1 MSSRALAGGIN
12 RPNLGPHSYRF
23 PQNVVPVTAL
33 RPLIP
38 LLIAAGILLAGNGM
52 QGTLIAVRGAEEG
65 FSTALIGL
73 IGAGYFA
80 GFMAGCFLIS
90 PLLRSVG
97 HIRVF
102 SALAAIAASATLLLF
117 MIVDP
122 WAWLVL
128 RFILGLCFASLF
140 ATVESWINS
149 GVTNAIRGKVLSIYR
164 LVDLFAVIGGQFLI
178 PFFGASGFEVF
189 GIMVIMITLSLVP
202 ISLADRSN
210 PKAPTAFRF
219 DVGFL
224 WRLSPLACIG
234 CVAIGLTGAAFRII
248 GPVYAQSIGMSVA
261 AVATFMSAG
270 IFGGTVL
277 QYPLGWLSDKY
288 DRRVALMVASG
299 GAVFA
304 GLFINFF
311 AGTSETLNYLGIF
324 LFGCF
329 ALPLYSLSAAH
340 ANDFADGENYILISA
355 GMMFFWSI
363 GAIAGPVVASGL
375 MQFYG
380 PGVLFIFTSAVH
392 AALVAVT
399 LWRMTVRSTVPREN
413 RSTFI
418 GLLRTSP
425 FLLRLA
431 RKRD

>member
-1 MSSRALAGGIN
+1 ML
-12 RPNLGPHSYRF
+12 
-23 PQNVVPVTAL
+23 AL

-65 FSTALIGL
+65 ISTAFIGL

-102 SALAAIAASATLLLF
+102 AALAAIAASATLLLI

-122 WAWLVL
+122 WAWLIL

-149 GVTNAIRGKVLSIYR
+149 GVTNEIRGKVLSIYR

-178 PFFGASGFEVF
+178 PLFGASGFEIF

-210 PKAPTAFRF
+210 PRPPKAFKF
-219 DVGFL
+219 DVRFL
-224 WRLSPLACIG
+224 WKLSPLACIG
-234 CVAIGLTGAAFRII
+234 CIAIGITGSAFRII

-261 AVATFMSAG
+261 SVAAFMSAG

-288 DRRVALMVASG
+288 DRRIALMIASG
-299 GAVFA
+299 GAVLA
-304 GLFINFF
+304 GLFLTIF
-311 AGTSETLNYLGIF
+311 AGSNETLNFVGIF

-340 ANDFADGENYILISA
+340 ANDFAQGDNYILISA

-363 GAIAGPVVASGL
+363 GAISGPLVASAL
-375 MQFYG
+375 MQAYG
-380 PGVLFIFTSAVH
+380 PGVLFIFTSIVH

-399 LWRMTVRSTVPREN
+399 LWRMSVRSTVPREL
-413 RSTFI
+413 RTGFV

-425 FLLRLA
+425 VMMKLT
-431 RKRD
+431 RKKN

>member
-1 MSSRALAGGIN
+1 ML
-12 RPNLGPHSYRF
+12 
-23 PQNVVPVTAL
+23 AL

-38 LLIAAGILLAGNGM
+38 LFIAAGILLAGNGL

-65 FSTALIGL
+65 FSTSLIGL

-102 SALAAIAASATLLLF
+102 SAMAAIAASATLLLI

-122 WAWLVL
+122 IAWFIL

-149 GVTNAIRGKVLSIYR
+149 GVNNEIRGKVLSIYR
-164 LVDLFAVIGGQFLI
+164 LIDLFCVIGGQFLI
-178 PFFGASGFEVF
+178 PLVGASGLNLF
-189 GIMVIMITLSLVP
+189 GIMVIMIAISLVP

-210 PKAPTAFRF
+210 PAPPKAFKF

-234 CVAIGLTGAAFRII
+234 CVAIGITGAAFRII
-248 GPVYAQSIGMSVA
+248 GPVYAQSIGMSIA
-261 AVATFMSAG
+261 AMALFMSAG
-270 IFGGTVL
+270 IFGGTIL
-277 QYPLGWLSDKY
+277 QYPLGWFSDKY
-288 DRRVALMVASG
+288 DRRWALVIASG

-304 GLFINFF
+304 GLFLTFF
-311 AGTSETLNYLGIF
+311 AGESENLNILGIF

-340 ANDFADGENYILISA
+340 ANDFAHGGNYILISA

-363 GAIAGPVVASGL
+363 GAISGPLIAAGL
-375 MQFYG
+375 MQLYG
-380 PGVLFIFTSAVH
+380 PGVLFMFTSIVH
-392 AALVAVT
+392 AVLVAIT
-399 LWRMTVRSTVPREN
+399 LWRMTVRSTVPKDQRT
-413 RSTFI
+413 SFV

-425 FLLRLA
+425 IMMKLT
-431 RKRD
+431 RKKN

>member
-1 MSSRALAGGIN
+1 M
-12 RPNLGPHSYRF
+12 LG
-23 PQNVVPVTAL
+23 L

-52 QGTLIAVRGAEEG
+52 QGTLIAVRGNEEG
-65 FSTALIGL
+65 FSTSLIGL

-117 MIVDP
+117 MIIDP
-122 WAWLVL
+122 WVWLVL

-140 ATVESWINS
+140 ATIESWLNS
-149 GVTNAIRGKVLSIYR
+149 GVTNENRGKVLSIYR
-164 LVDLFAVIGGQFLI
+164 LVDLFSVIGGQFLI
-178 PFFGASGFEVF
+178 PYFGASGFEAF
-189 GIMVIMITLSLVP
+189 GIMVIMITMSLVP

-210 PKAPTAFRF
+210 PRPPSAFKF

-224 WRLSPLACIG
+224 WRLSPLACVG
-234 CVAIGLTGAAFRII
+234 CVAIGITGAAFRII

-277 QYPLGWLSDKY
+277 QYPLGWLSDRY
-288 DRRVALMVASG
+288 DRRFALIVASG
-299 GAVFA
+299 GAVLA

-311 AGTSETLNYLGIF
+311 AGTNENLNYLGIF

-340 ANDFADGENYILISA
+340 ANDFAKGDNYILISA

-363 GAIAGPVVASGL
+363 GAISGPIIASAL
-375 MQFYG
+375 MQIYG
-380 PGVLFIFTSAVH
+380 PGVLFVFTSIVH
-392 AALVAVT
+392 AALVIVT
-399 LWRMTVRSTVPREN
+399 IWRMTVRATVPRDE
-413 RSTFI
+413 RSSFV

-425 FLLRLA
+425 IMMKLT
-431 RKRD
+431 RKRHPDQA

>member
-1 MSSRALAGGIN
+1 ML
-12 RPNLGPHSYRF
+12 
-23 PQNVVPVTAL
+23 AL

-38 LLIAAGILLAGNGM
+38 LLIAAGILLAGNGL

-65 FSTALIGL
+65 FSTSLIGL

-80 GFMAGCFLIS
+80 GFMAGCFFIS

-97 HIRVF
+97 HIRLF
-102 SALAAIAASATLLLF
+102 SALAAIAASATLLLI

-122 WAWLVL
+122 IAWFVL

-140 ATVESWINS
+140 ATIESWINS
-149 GVTNAIRGKVLSIYR
+149 GVTNEIRGKVLSIYR

-178 PFFGASGFEVF
+178 PALGASGFNIF
-189 GIMVIMITLSLVP
+189 GIMVIMIALSLVP

-210 PKAPTAFRF
+210 PAAPPAVKF
-219 DVGFL
+219 DVRFL

-234 CVAIGLTGAAFRII
+234 CVAIGITGAAFRII

-261 AVATFMSAG
+261 EMATFMSAG

-277 QYPLGWLSDKY
+277 QYPLGWISDKY
-288 DRRVALMVASG
+288 DRRIALVIASS
-299 GAVFA
+299 GAVLA
-304 GLFINFF
+304 GLFLTLF
-311 AGTSETLNYLGIF
+311 AGENANLNFLGIF

-340 ANDFADGENYILISA
+340 ANDFAQGGNYILISA

-363 GAIAGPVVASGL
+363 GAITGPLIASGL
-375 MQFYG
+375 MQVYG
-380 PGVLFIFTSAVH
+380 PGILFTFTSIVH
-392 AALVAVT
+392 GILVIIS
-399 LWRMTVRSTVPREN
+399 LWRMTVRSTVPKDE
-413 RSTFI
+413 RSAFV

-425 FLLRLA
+425 IMMKLTR
-431 RKRD
+431 RKN

>member
-1 MSSRALAGGIN
+1 MLTI
-12 RPNLGPHSYRF
+12 
-23 PQNVVPVTAL
+23 

-52 QGTLIAVRGAEEG
+52 QGTLVAVRGAEEG
-65 FSTALIGL
+65 FSTSTIGL

-102 SALAAIAASATLLLF
+102 AALAAIAASATLLLI
-117 MIVDP
+117 MVIDP
-122 WAWLVL
+122 VAWFFL
-128 RFILGLCFASLF
+128 RFVLGLCFASLF
-140 ATVESWINS
+140 ATIESWINS
-149 GVTNAIRGKVLSIYR
+149 GVTSEIRGKVLSIYR
-164 LVDLFAVIGGQFLI
+164 LVDLFCVIGGQFLI
-178 PFFGASGFEVF
+178 PLFGASGFNIF
-189 GIMVIMITLSLVP
+189 GIMVIMIAISLVP

-210 PKAPTAFRF
+210 PAAPKAFKF

-224 WRLSPLACIG
+224 WRLSPLACVG
-234 CVAIGLTGAAFRII
+234 CIAIGITGSAFRII

-261 AVATFMSAG
+261 AMATFMSAG

-277 QYPLGWLSDKY
+277 QYPLGWFSDKY
-288 DRRVALMVASG
+288 DRRWALIIASG

-304 GLFINFF
+304 GLFLTFF
-311 AGTSETLNYLGIF
+311 AGTNENLNFFGIF

-340 ANDFADGENYILISA
+340 ANDFAQGGNYILISA

-363 GAIAGPVVASGL
+363 GAMSGPLIASAL
-375 MQFYG
+375 MQTYG
-380 PGVLFIFTSAVH
+380 PGILFVFTSLVH
-392 AALVAVT
+392 GLLVVIT
-399 LWRMTVRSTVPREN
+399 LWRMTVRSTVPRDQ
-413 RSTFI
+413 RTSFV

-425 FLLRLA
+425 IMAKLA
-431 RKRD
+431 RKKN

>member
-1 MSSRALAGGIN
+1 M
-12 RPNLGPHSYRF
+12 P
-23 PQNVVPVTAL
+23 AL

-38 LLIAAGILLAGNGM
+38 LLIAAGILLAGNGL

-122 WAWLVL
+122 WAWLIL

-149 GVTNAIRGKVLSIYR
+149 GVTNEIRGKVLSIYR

-178 PFFGASGFEVF
+178 PFFGASGFEIF

-210 PKAPTAFRF
+210 PRAPSAFKF
-219 DVGFL
+219 DVRFL

-234 CVAIGLTGAAFRII
+234 CVAIGITGAAFRII

-261 AVATFMSAG
+261 SVATFMSAG

-288 DRRVALMVASG
+288 DRRVALIIASG
-299 GAVFA
+299 GAVLA
-304 GLFINFF
+304 GLFLTLF
-311 AGTSETLNYLGIF
+311 AGSDETLNYLGIF

-340 ANDFADGENYILISA
+340 ANDFAKGDNYILISA

-363 GAIAGPVVASGL
+363 GAISGPLIAAGL
-375 MQFYG
+375 MQAYG
-380 PGVLFIFTSAVH
+380 PSVLFIFTSVVH
-392 AALVAVT
+392 ALLVAVS
-399 LWRMTVRSTVPREN
+399 LWRMTVRATVPRDQ
-413 RSTFI
+413 RTSFV

-425 FLLRLA
+425 VMMKLTR
-431 RKRD
+431 RKNHTNST

>member
-1 MSSRALAGGIN
+1 MPAI
-12 RPNLGPHSYRF
+12 
-23 PQNVVPVTAL
+23 

-38 LLIAAGILLAGNGM
+38 LLVAVGILLAGNGM
-52 QGTLIAVRGAEEG
+52 QGTLIAVRGSQEG

-80 GFMAGCFLIS
+80 GFMAGCFVIS

-97 HIRVF
+97 HIRAF
-102 SALAAIAASATLLLF
+102 SALAAIAASATLLLY

-122 WAWLVL
+122 WAWLIL

-140 ATVESWINS
+140 ATIESWINS
-149 GVTNAIRGKVLSIYR
+149 RVTNANRGKVLSIYR
-164 LVDLFAVIGGQFLI
+164 LVDLFAVIGSQFLI

-210 PKAPTAFRF
+210 PRAPSEFRF

-234 CVAIGLTGAAFRII
+234 CIAIGLTGAAFRII
-248 GPVYAQSIGMSVA
+248 GPVYAQSLGMSVA

-270 IFGGTVL
+270 IFGGTIL
-277 QYPLGWLSDKY
+277 QYPLGWVSDRF
-288 DRRVALMVASG
+288 DRRVALIIASA
-299 GAVFA
+299 GAVLA
-304 GLFINFF
+304 GIFLIVL
-311 AGTSETLNYLGIF
+311 AGTDANLNYLGIF

-340 ANDFADGENYILISA
+340 ANDFAQGDNYILISA
-355 GMMFFWSI
+355 GMLFFWSV
-363 GAIAGPVVASGL
+363 GAISGPVVASAL

-380 PGVLFIFTSAVH
+380 PSALFVFTSIVH

-399 LWRMTVRSTVPREN
+399 LWRMTVRPSVPRE
-413 RSTFI
+413 RKSTFV

-425 FLLRLA
+425 IMMKLTR
-431 RKRD
+431 RKH

>member
-1 MSSRALAGGIN
+1 MLAI
-12 RPNLGPHSYRF
+12 
-23 PQNVVPVTAL
+23 

-52 QGTLIAVRGAEEG
+52 QSTLIAIRGAQEG
-65 FSTALIGL
+65 FSTSV
-73 IGAGYFA
+73 IGAVGTAYFA

-102 SALAAIAASATLLLF
+102 SALAAIAASATLLLI

-122 WAWLVL
+122 LAWMVF

-140 ATVESWINS
+140 ATIESWINS
-149 GVTNAIRGKVLSIYR
+149 GVTNEIRGKVLSIYR

-178 PFFGASGFEVF
+178 PLFGASGFISF
-189 GIMVIMITLSLVP
+189 AIMVIMITLSLVP

-210 PKAPTAFRF
+210 PAPPTAFKF
-219 DVGFL
+219 DIGFL

-234 CVAIGLTGAAFRII
+234 CIAIGATGSAFRTI
-248 GPVYAQSIGMSVA
+248 GPVYAESIGMSIGGI
-261 AVATFMSAG
+261 ATFMSAG

-277 QYPLGWLSDKY
+277 QYPLGWLSDRV
-288 DRRVALMVASG
+288 DRRWALIIASG

-304 GLFINFF
+304 GLFITLF
-311 AGTSETLNYLGIF
+311 AGNNADLNYFGIF

-340 ANDFADGENYILISA
+340 ANDFAQGGNYVLVSA

-363 GAIAGPVVASGL
+363 GAMAGPVFASVL
-375 MQFYG
+375 MQTYG
-380 PGVLFIFTSAVH
+380 PGILWTFTSVVH
-392 AALVAVT
+392 FALVIIT
-399 LWRMTVRSTVPREN
+399 FWRMSVRQSVARDKRP
-413 RSTFI
+413 SFVA
-418 GLLRTSP
+418 LLRTSP
-425 FLLRLA
+425 IMMKMT
-431 RKRD
+431 RKR